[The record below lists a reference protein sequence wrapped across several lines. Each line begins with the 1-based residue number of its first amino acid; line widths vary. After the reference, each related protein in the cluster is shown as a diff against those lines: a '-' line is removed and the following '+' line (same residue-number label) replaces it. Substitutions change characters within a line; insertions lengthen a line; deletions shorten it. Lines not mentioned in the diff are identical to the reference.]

1 MYELPYPL
9 ENMRFVRYT
18 GVHATSLVGL
28 AAYFIFFKIWL
39 TLLLLV
45 VVFITSYFLFRYSIE
60 IFIYRKIKLVY
71 KNIHSLKVRKL
82 DPRIGDINMLDP
94 INEMEK
100 EVRDWAED
108 KSSEIEQLRTMEKY
122 RKEFLG
128 NVSHELKTP
137 IFNIQGYI
145 NTLIDGAWEDQEVLI
160 HFLKKAAKSTDRIAS
175 LVEDLEA
182 ISQLESGFLTMEVE
196 IFDVNDLIR
205 DIFDSLDFR
214 AAEKNI
220 TLDFKEGCDMPFIVE
235 ADKDRIRQVVINLIV
250 NSIKYGKEDGHT
262 LVGLYDIDENIL
274 GEVTDNGIGIEE
286 EHLPRLF
293 ERFYRVDKSRS
304 RDEGGTGL
312 GLSIV
317 KHIIEA
323 HDQTI
328 NVRSTKGV
336 GTTFAFTLKK
346 A

>member
-1 MYELPYPL
+1 MNKNPTP
-9 ENMRFVRYT
+9 NSIAFYT
-18 GVHATSLVGL
+18 SLLLTLLVGL
-28 AAYFIFFKIWL
+28 ASYLLFFKIWL
-39 TLLLLV
+39 TFLLLIF
-45 VVFITSYFLFRYSIE
+45 VFLFSYFLFRYAIE

-82 DPRIGDINMLDP
+82 DPRMSDMNMLDP

-108 KSSEIEQLRTMEKY
+108 KSSEIEQLRTMERY

-145 NTLIDGAWEDQEVLI
+145 NTLLDGAWDDHEVLI
-160 HFLKKAAKSTDRIAS
+160 HFLKKAARSTDRIAS

-182 ISQLESGFLTMEVE
+182 ISQLESGFLTMEME
-196 IFDVNDLIR
+196 IFDINDLIR

-220 TLDFKEGCDMPFIVE
+220 TLDFKEGCDVPFIVE

-262 LVGLYDIDENIL
+262 LVGLYDMDENIL
-274 GEVTDNGIGIEE
+274 VEVTDNGIGIEE

>member
-1 MYELPYPL
+1 MNKNPTP
-9 ENMRFVRYT
+9 RSIAFF
-18 GVHATSLVGL
+18 TSLLLTAFVGISS
-28 AAYFIFFKIWL
+28 YFIFQQFLEIL
-39 TLLLLV
+39 ILLV
-45 VVFITSYFLFRYSIE
+45 TVFLFSYFLFLYSIE
-60 IFIYRKIKLVY
+60 VFIYRKIKLVY

-82 DPRIGDINMLDP
+82 DLKPTDINMLDP

-100 EVRDWAED
+100 EVRDWADD
-108 KSSEIEQLRTMEKY
+108 KISEIEQLRTMERY

-182 ISQLESGFLTMEVE
+182 ISQLESGFLTMEIEV
-196 IFDVNDLIR
+196 FDVHDLIH
-205 DIFDSLDFR
+205 DIFDSMDMK

-220 TLDFKEGCDMPFIVE
+220 TLEFKEGCNVPFIVE
-235 ADKDRIRQVVINLIV
+235 ADKDRIRQVVVNLFV
-250 NSIKYGKEDGHT
+250 NSIKYGKENGHT
-262 LVGLYDIDENIL
+262 KVGLYDMDENIL
-274 GEVTDNGIGIEE
+274 IEISDDGIGIDE

-328 NVRSTKGV
+328 NVRSSKGV

>member
-1 MYELPYPL
+1 MNKNPTPRSIAL
-9 ENMRFVRYT
+9 F
-18 GVHATSLVGL
+18 TSLLLTIIIGVIS
-28 AAYFIFFKIWL
+28 YFIFGKIL
-39 TLLLLV
+39 LILLLITA
-45 VVFITSYFLFRYSIE
+45 VFLCSYFLFRYSIE
-60 IFIYRKIKLVY
+60 VFIYRKIKLVY

-82 DPRIGDINMLDP
+82 DPKASDFNMLDP
-94 INEMEK
+94 INEMDR
-100 EVRDWAED
+100 EVRDWAAD
-108 KSSEIEQLRTMEKY
+108 KTSEIEQLRTMERY

-145 NTLIDGAWEDQEVLI
+145 NTLLDGAWEDEEVLI
-160 HFLKKAAKSTDRIAS
+160 HFLKKAAKGTDRITS

-182 ISQLESGFLTMEVE
+182 ISQLESGFLTMEFE
-196 IFDVNDLIR
+196 IFDMCDLVH
-205 DIFDSLDFR
+205 DIIDGMDMK

-220 TLDFKEGCDMPFIVE
+220 TLSIKEGCDIHFIVE
-235 ADKDRIRQVVINLIV
+235 ADKDRIRQVIVNLLV
-250 NSIKYGKEDGHT
+250 NSIKYGKENGQT
-262 LVGLYDIDENIL
+262 KIGMYDMDENIL
-274 GEVTDNGIGIEE
+274 IEVSDDGIGIEE

-328 NVRSTKGV
+328 NVRSTKGL

-346 A
+346 G

>member
-1 MYELPYPL
+1 MNKNPTP
-9 ENMRFVRYT
+9 RSIAFF
-18 GVHATSLVGL
+18 TSLLLTALVGISS
-28 AAYFIFFKIWL
+28 YFIFQQFLEIL
-39 TLLLLV
+39 ILLV
-45 VVFITSYFLFRYSIE
+45 TVFLFSYFLFLYSIE
-60 IFIYRKIKLVY
+60 VFIYRKIKLVY

-82 DPRIGDINMLDP
+82 DPKPADINMLDP

-108 KSSEIEQLRTMEKY
+108 KISEIEQLRTMERY

-160 HFLKKAAKSTDRIAS
+160 HFLKKAAKGTDRIAS

-182 ISQLESGFLTMEVE
+182 ISQLESGFLTMEIE
-196 IFDVNDLIR
+196 IFDIHDLIH
-205 DIFDSLDFR
+205 DIFDSMDIK

-220 TLDFKEGCDMPFIVE
+220 TLEFKEGCNVPFIVE
-235 ADKDRIRQVVINLIV
+235 ADKDRIRQVVVNLLV
-250 NSIKYGKEDGHT
+250 NSIKYGRENGYTK
-262 LVGLYDIDENIL
+262 VGLYDMDENIL
-274 GEVTDNGIGIEE
+274 IEISDNGIGIEE

-323 HDQTI
+323 HDQSI
-328 NVRSTKGV
+328 NVRSAKGV

-346 A
+346 G

>member
-1 MYELPYPL
+1 MNKNPTPNSIAL
-9 ENMRFVRYT
+9 YT
-18 GVHATSLVGL
+18 SLLLTSLVGL

-262 LVGLYDIDENIL
+262 LVGLYDMDENIL
-274 GEVTDNGIGIEE
+274 VEVTDNGIGIEE

>member
-1 MYELPYPL
+1 MNKNPTP
-9 ENMRFVRYT
+9 RSIAFF
-18 GVHATSLVGL
+18 TSLLLTALVGISS
-28 AAYFIFFKIWL
+28 YFIFQQFLEIL
-39 TLLLLV
+39 ILLV
-45 VVFITSYFLFRYSIE
+45 TVFLFSYFLFLYSIE
-60 IFIYRKIKLVY
+60 VFIYRKIKLVY

-82 DPRIGDINMLDP
+82 DPKPADINMLDP

-108 KSSEIEQLRTMEKY
+108 KISEIEQLRTMERY

-160 HFLKKAAKSTDRIAS
+160 HFLKKAAKGTDRIAS

-182 ISQLESGFLTMEVE
+182 ISQLESGFLTMEIE
-196 IFDVNDLIR
+196 IFDIHDLIH
-205 DIFDSLDFR
+205 DIFDSMDIK

-220 TLDFKEGCDMPFIVE
+220 TLEFKEGCNVPFIVE
-235 ADKDRIRQVVINLIV
+235 ADKDRIRQVVVNLLV
-250 NSIKYGKEDGHT
+250 NSIKYGKENGYT
-262 LVGLYDIDENIL
+262 KVGLYDMDENIL
-274 GEVTDNGIGIEE
+274 IEISDNGIGIEE

-323 HDQTI
+323 HDQSI
-328 NVRSTKGV
+328 NVRSAKGV

-346 A
+346 G

>member
-1 MYELPYPL
+1 MNKNPTPNSIAL
-9 ENMRFVRYT
+9 F
-18 GVHATSLVGL
+18 TSLLLTAIVGV
-28 AAYFIFFKIWL
+28 ASYFIYYKAL
-39 TLLLLV
+39 QSL
-45 VVFITSYFLFRYSIE
+45 FISLFIFPVSYFLFRYSIE
-60 IFIYRKIKLVY
+60 VFIYRKIKLVY

-82 DPRIGDINMLDP
+82 DPRPSDINMLDP
-94 INEMEK
+94 INEMER
-100 EVRDWAED
+100 EVRDWAAD
-108 KSSEIEQLRTMEKY
+108 KSSEIEQLRTMERY

-145 NTLIDGAWEDQEVLI
+145 NTLLDGAWDDQEVLI

-175 LVEDLEA
+175 LVEDLES
-182 ISQLESGFLTMEVE
+182 ISQLESGFLTMEME
-196 IFDVNDLIR
+196 IFDINDLIH
-205 DIFDSLDFR
+205 DIFDSLDFK

-220 TLDFKEGCDMPFIVE
+220 HLDFKEGCDTPFIVE
-235 ADKDRIRQVVINLIV
+235 ADKDRVRQVIINLLV
-250 NSIKYGKEDGHT
+250 NSIKYGKENGYT
-262 LVGLYDIDENIL
+262 LIGLYDMDENIL
-274 GEVTDNGIGIEE
+274 IEVTDNGIGIEE

-346 A
+346 G